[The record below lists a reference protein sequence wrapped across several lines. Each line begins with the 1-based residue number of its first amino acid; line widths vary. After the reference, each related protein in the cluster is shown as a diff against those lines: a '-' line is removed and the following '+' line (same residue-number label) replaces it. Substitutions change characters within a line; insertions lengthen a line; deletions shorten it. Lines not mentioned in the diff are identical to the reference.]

1 MQAFAFPQLRWAL
14 FPLLTGSILLPLR
27 SAAQQPERYTVS
39 GDEIAI
45 YNLAG
50 ELRLEPG
57 PGPDVTAEVTR
68 GGADAGKLK
77 VVKGEV
83 DGRQTLRFLYPA
95 DRIQYAK
102 LADGSSTQLRVRDD
116 GTFGDNHDDDHGRD
130 DRRPKGKQITITS
143 HGGGLDAYAD
153 LRIAVPTGKEIAVY
167 LAVGKV
173 AVTNVNGDL
182 SIDVASA
189 PVATSNTRGELDI
202 DVGSGAVQVTQA
214 RGDLSVDTGSGAVA
228 ASDVRGESVSIETG
242 SGVVTASD
250 VRSSQLSIE
259 TGSGD
264 IQVTGLTAP
273 HVQLETGSGSVSAD
287 LSGEVWN
294 VAVQTGSGDVTLKM
308 PPTLGAEVDIETSS
322 GDIETDFEVAVT
334 RHARDHM
341 TGRIGDGRGKIAIET
356 GSGGI
361 KLVKGGS

>member
-1 MQAFAFPQLRWAL
+1 MQAIAFPELRWT
-14 FPLLTGSILLPLR
+14 LLPVLTSSILLPLR
-27 SAAQQPERYTVS
+27 TMAQQPERYAVS

-50 ELRLEPG
+50 EVRVEPG

-83 DGRQTLRFLYPA
+83 DGRETLRFLYPA
-95 DRIQYAK
+95 DRIHYAK
-102 LADGSSTQLRVRDD
+102 LSDGSSTQLRVRDD
-116 GTFGDNHDDDHGRD
+116 GTFGDNDGDHGRD
-130 DRRPKGKQITITS
+130 GRRPKGKQITIAAG
-143 HGGGLDAYAD
+143 GGGLDAYAD
-153 LRIAVPTGKEIAVY
+153 LRVTVPTGKQVALY

-189 PVATSNTRGELDI
+189 PVATSNTRGELEI

-214 RGDLSVDTGSGAVA
+214 RGDLSVDTGSGTVA

-242 SGVVTASD
+242 SGAVTSSD
-250 VRSSQLSIE
+250 VRSSDLKIE

-287 LSGEVWN
+287 LNGEVWN

-308 PPTLGAEVDIETSS
+308 PPTIGAEVDIETSS

-361 KLVKGGS
+361 KLVKGGT

>member
-1 MQAFAFPQLRWAL
+1 LV
-14 FPLLTGSILLPLR
+14 LLPTALL
-27 SAAQQPERYTVS
+27 AQQPERYAVA
-39 GDEIAI
+39 GDEVAI

-50 ELRLEPG
+50 EVRLEQGTG
-57 PGPDVTAEVTR
+57 PAVTTEVSR

-77 VVKGEV
+77 VVKGEI
-83 DGRQTLRFLYPA
+83 DGRQTLRLIYPA
-95 DRIQYAK
+95 DRIQYGQ
-102 LADGSSTQLRVRDD
+102 LSDGSSTQLRVRED
-116 GTFGDNHDDDHGRD
+116 GTFSDDHGEKQ
-130 DRRPKGKQITITS
+130 RRQGRQVTIVAR
-143 HGGGLDAYAD
+143 GGGLDAHAD
-153 LRIAVPTGKEIAVY
+153 LRVTIPTGKQVFLY

-173 AVTNVNGDL
+173 AVSNVEGDL
-182 SIDVASA
+182 SIDAAAA
-189 PVATSNTRGELDI
+189 PVTSSHTRGELNI
-202 DVGSGAVQVTQA
+202 DVGSGAVQVTQS

-228 ASDVRGESVSIETG
+228 LSDVRGESVSIETG
-242 SGVVTASD
+242 SGEVTATD
-250 VRSSQLSIE
+250 LRSSQLSID

-264 IQVTGLTAP
+264 IQVTSLTAP
-273 HVQLETGSGSVSAD
+273 QVSLETGSGAVTAD

-294 VAVQTGSGDVTLKM
+294 VSVETGSGDVTLKV

-361 KLVKGGS
+361 KLVKGQ